1 MLDPRYIDD
10 LPASI
15 VALYRQAEDAI
26 LQDMARKLDAYDYWM
41 PAVEWQNQKLRQAGE
56 VQETIISELAKI
68 SKKSEDELR
77 RLMSDAGSLAL
88 KLDAEVY
95 NNAGLQVP
103 DFNMA
108 EPLRKVLNAGYQQT
122 AGTMR
127 NLTRSTATAAQ
138 QQFFDAADLA
148 WAKIQSGAI
157 DYTTAIREAIKSLAD
172 KGIASIRYPGG
183 YTDYMDVAVR
193 RAVVTGINQTA
204 CKLSEELADELECDL
219 VEVSAHSGARP
230 SHAEWQGKI
239 YSRSGKSEKYPE
251 FRTSTGYGTGAGLGG
266 WNCRHSFGP
275 YVEGSPRIWSDKE
288 LEKLNAKDYE
298 YNGEAMTEY
307 EATQKQRYF
316 ERQIRKAKREEIA
329 LEAAGQDAS
338 EAKGRVAYYQKKQ
351 ADFLDQTGLKRQ
363 YERENVYGK
372 ALKSS
377 PKPDKITGEMNPI
390 TGAIEKVLDGTPSA
404 KEKHYA
410 DIVSRAIKSGV
421 EYRPVHMQSRV
432 LSNDEII
439 AALAGGDLTRGSCAS
454 LGLAYIGQQQGW
466 DVLDYRDGNS
476 RSMFSNGLML
486 YDMSFANGVS
496 AIHASD
502 VAGKTSV
509 TISNNFLK
517 TVQTGREYYLCVG
530 RHAAVVRRTE
540 AGALEYLELQS
551 ARYSGWTPF
560 DGNPRYTLINRF
572 GCSSS
577 SGHGERYD
585 FMIDIT
591 GSSFDNDDFRTV
603 LGFINTE
610 ESKQRK
616 GKYGAP
622 K

>member
-26 LQDMARKLDAYDYWM
+26 LQDMARKLGAYDYWM

-56 VQETIISELAKI
+56 LQETIISELAKI

-95 NNAGLQVP
+95 DNAGLQVP

-157 DYTTAIREAIKSLAD
+157 DYTTAIREAIKTLAD
-172 KGIASIRYPGG
+172 KGIASISYPGG

-193 RAVVTGINQTA
+193 RAVVTGVNQTA

-239 YSRSGKSEKYPE
+239 YSRSGKSEKYPD

-275 YVEGSPRIWSDKE
+275 YVEGSPRIWSDAE

-298 YNGEAMTEY
+298 YNGEKLTEY
-307 EATQKQRYF
+307 EATQQQRYF

-338 EAKGRVAYYQKKQ
+338 EAKSRVAYYQKKQ

-363 YERENVYGK
+363 YERENVYLKNQSQNVAVREKRVIITKLIETKSNPVHAVDELLTRTYEDLTLDSYKTIKHSITKEERKIIYGK
-372 ALKSS
+372 SHFSGYVNSSNARNMNNLLREGKDLPQEYKDIYTTLDAVIRRNTIPQNINVVRYVSNDALES
-377 PKPDKITGEMNPI
+377 ITGVKMPVATLKMSNEEYFERVD
-390 TGAIEKVLDGTPSA
+390 AIPSQVKKGHIYVEKGFLST
-404 KEKHYA
+404 
-410 DIVSRAIKSGV
+410 SGV
-421 EYRPVHMQSRV
+421 FDKNVMVNKGIKLNIRVPEGTHGYVTTNYRES
-432 LSNDEII
+432 EII
-439 AALAGGDLTRGSCAS
+439 FGPNIQLEILDCKVENSGTASCKIILDCIIRGS
-454 LGLAYIGQQQGW
+454 
-466 DVLDYRDGNS
+466 VN
-476 RSMFSNGLML
+476 
-486 YDMSFANGVS
+486 
-496 AIHASD
+496 
-502 VAGKTSV
+502 K
-509 TISNNFLK
+509 
-517 TVQTGREYYLCVG
+517 
-530 RHAAVVRRTE
+530 
-540 AGALEYLELQS
+540 
-551 ARYSGWTPF
+551 
-560 DGNPRYTLINRF
+560 
-572 GCSSS
+572 
-577 SGHGERYD
+577 
-585 FMIDIT
+585 
-591 GSSFDNDDFRTV
+591 
-603 LGFINTE
+603 
-610 ESKQRK
+610 
-616 GKYGAP
+616 
-622 K
+622 